1 MNNSENSET
10 AAQESN
16 EESCD
21 DSSVKER
28 LSCTENKP
36 QQASSN
42 INKKAKVK
50 QDPKSESKA
59 GVIYLS
65 SVPDYMSVQKLRNT
79 FEEYGPINRSF
90 FQPLEKSFGYKK
102 GLLFSEGWVEF
113 KQKQTAK
120 TVALALNAT
129 QVGGKKRYPWYSC
142 IWNIKYLPKF
152 TWTDVNADRELK
164 RASYDS
170 RIRADISQVKRQTNF
185 IVNNFEKS
193 KTISEIKKRKEKKGQ
208 VFEKR
213 SFGGGIPQKLTDEEI
228 LSQKKA
234 KRKAGEDTNDKKSK
248 QPRKTFTGDED
259 KSRSFV
265 MKNIFG

>member
-1 MNNSENSET
+1 MSDSDESEASF
-10 AAQESN
+10 QEKN

-21 DSSVKER
+21 DSSDNERHSDSGTKRKSSSALKE
-28 LSCTENKP
+28 
-36 QQASSN
+36 
-42 INKKAKVK
+42 KAKVK
-50 QDPKSESKA
+50 QKSKPESKA
-59 GVIYLS
+59 GIIYLS

-79 FEEYGPINRSF
+79 FEEFGPINRSF

-113 KQKQTAK
+113 KQKKTAK
-120 TVALALNAT
+120 YVALALNAS

-142 IWNIKYLPKF
+142 IWNIKYLSKF

-193 KTISEIKKRKEKKGQ
+193 KTLSEIKKRKEKKGE
-208 VFEKR
+208 VFQKR

-228 LSQKKA
+228 LSQKKN
-234 KRKAGEDTNDKKSK
+234 KRKAGED
-248 QPRKTFTGDED
+248 
-259 KSRSFV
+259 
-265 MKNIFG
+265 